1 MSAST
6 ASRETGSTA
15 RGIAYMALA
24 MLLLT
29 VGDALTKWVG
39 SHLPV
44 GQVVFFRALFIFIP
58 TFAIVSS
65 SGGLATLRV
74 RDRRGVGIRALFYI
88 SATAL
93 ISTSM
98 ILLPLADAVA
108 LLFAGPLFVTALATP
123 MLGEHVGWRRW
134 TAVCVGFAGVLIML
148 RPTPDA
154 IQTLAIVPIVAAL
167 FSALR
172 DVTTRRISATESSNA
187 IMFWSNSLL
196 LCAAAGS
203 AAFGWQ
209 PMTFDDLWQLALM
222 GIIVGIA
229 HWVMIEAYRLGEAAV
244 VSPFKYTGIV
254 WGALLGYIFWST
266 VPDAFILAGGALVI
280 ASGLYIL
287 HRETRAKTVT
297 RSSHSA

>member
-1 MSAST
+1 MRASAG
-6 ASRETGSTA
+6 SRETGSTA

-29 VGDALTKWVG
+29 IGDALTKWVG

-58 TFAIVSS
+58 TFAIVAT

-74 RDRRGVGIRALFYI
+74 RDRRGVGIRALFYTC
-88 SATAL
+88 ATAL

-123 MLGEHVGWRRW
+123 MLGEYVGWRRW

-154 IQTLAIVPIVAAL
+154 IQMIAIVPIVAAL

-172 DVTTRRISATESSNA
+172 DVTTRRISATETSNA
-187 IMFWSNSLL
+187 IMFWSNTVL
-196 LCAAAGS
+196 LCVSAGS
-203 AAFGWQ
+203 AAFGWK
-209 PMTFDDLWQLALM
+209 PMTFADLWQLALM
-222 GIIVGIA
+222 GTIVGIA

-254 WGALLGYIFWST
+254 WGALLGYLFWGT
-266 VPDAFILAGGALVI
+266 VPDAFILAGGALVV

-287 HRETRAKTVT
+287 HRETRAKPATT
-297 RSSHSA
+297 SAHNV